1 MLFLGLIARI
11 FLSTKQK
18 YLKKANHVN
27 KLLIILSL
35 TLSSTQAMSE
45 WTMVQTNDAGY
56 MYIDFD
62 TVQKSGNLTTVSTL
76 NDYFESKNK
85 KEKSSVWSEQHDC
98 KNKKFKALSINY
110 FAENMGQGKVLE
122 TYTLDPEKTAWTDV
136 VQYSVGD
143 LKANIICSR

>member
-1 MLFLGLIARI
+1 M
-11 FLSTKQK
+11 
-18 YLKKANHVN
+18 N

-35 TLSSTQAMSE
+35 AFGSTQAMAE
-45 WTMVQTNDAGY
+45 WTMVQTNDEGN

-62 TVQKSGNLTTVSTL
+62 TVKKSGHLTTVSTL
-76 NDYFESKNK
+76 NDYYGTKDRNEM
-85 KEKSSVWSEQHDC
+85 SSVWSEQHDC

-110 FAENMGQGKVLE
+110 FSENMGHGKVLE
-122 TYTLDPEKTAWTDV
+122 NYTLDPAKTAWTDV